1 MLHKK
6 ILVVDDDP
14 CIREILA
21 TQLSRLHY
29 RTAVAADGEEAVA
42 VFKKEKPDL
51 ILMDLLMPR
60 LDGLGA
66 TQKIRAAEKKGARVP
81 ILFLTAR
88 EGSQNKLSSIISGGD
103 DFVTKPVT
111 FQELAGRVEEAL
123 RRAKSRRKKTTSP

>member
-14 CIREILA
+14 YIREILA

-29 RTAVAADGEEAVA
+29 RTATAGDGEEAVA

-66 TQKIRAAEKKGARVP
+66 CQKIRTLEKKGARVP

-111 FQELAGRVEEAL
+111 FQELAGRVAEAL
-123 RRAKSRRKKTTSP
+123 KRAQSRKKKSP

>member
-14 CIREILA
+14 YIREILA

-42 VFKKEKPDL
+42 AFKKEKPDL

-66 TQKIRAAEKKGARVP
+66 TQKIRASERKGARVP

-103 DFVTKPVT
+103 DFVAKPVT

-123 RRAKSRRKKTTSP
+123 RRAKSRKKTSP

>member
-14 CIREILA
+14 FIREILA

-29 RTAVAADGEEAVA
+29 RTAVAADGEEAVSA
-42 VFKKEKPDL
+42 FKKEKPDL

-60 LDGLGA
+60 LDGLDA
-66 TQKIRAAEKKGARVP
+66 TQRIRALEKKGARVP

-123 RRAKSRRKKTTSP
+123 KRAKSRTKKKKSP